1 MVFWLV
7 VQGIS
12 GAVDGRGRVVEDGGM
27 KMIKTSFIAV
37 TVLSLGLVVAAC
49 SQKWQ
54 KPEVTRIDAK
64 TGEVQTKNG
73 LKEIE
78 AGTIKTFPDLPLPAT
93 HKIDLD
99 RSVIFHSNNQALGKV
114 VAAGGGDLPSV
125 FAFYQEEMPRK
136 GWTLVNSFQS
146 NVGNLYYA
154 RPGTFV
160 AITIEPTGRG
170 SRVTMNIGPE

>member
-1 MVFWLV
+1 RELY
-7 VQGIS
+7 
-12 GAVDGRGRVVEDGGM
+12 
-27 KMIKTSFIAV
+27 T
-37 TVLSLGLVVAAC
+37 LSLH
-49 SQKWQ
+49 
-54 KPEVTRIDAK
+54 DA
-64 TGEVQTKNG
+64 
-73 LKEIE
+73 
-78 AGTIKTFPDLPLPAT
+78 LP
-93 HKIDLD
+93 IFDLD

-160 AITIEPTGRG
+160 AITIEDRKSTRLN
-170 SRVTMNIGPE
+170 SSHVKI

>member
-1 MVFWLV
+1 MELV
-7 VQGIS
+7 
-12 GAVDGRGRVVEDGGM
+12 EHGGM
-27 KMIKTSFIAV
+27 KLFKTSLIALMV
-37 TVLSLGLVVAAC
+37 VVAGLAVAAC

-54 KPEVTRIDAK
+54 KPEVSRVNTK

-73 LKEIE
+73 LRDIE

-99 RSVIFHSNNQALGKV
+99 KSVIFNSNNQALGKV
-114 VAAGGGDLPSV
+114 VASGKGDIASV
-125 FAFYQEEMPRK
+125 FAFYQAEMPKK

-160 AITIEPTGRG
+160 AITIEPSGRG
-170 SRVTMNIGPE
+170 SNVTMNIGPE